1 MIRTTAFEARQR
13 QERLDAKT
21 LDNLF
26 RRRIEEGA
34 KCSPFVSA
42 AILQIVKDVFPLDPN
57 DLSKQLA
64 LGQIKV
70 LVAAGHEPPG
80 KSLEECQ
87 KVTVLL
93 TLDTP
98 EDWTLR
104 AREGVTALRRSRIL
118 RLTSEALDQ
127 GGLLSYED
135 LAYRL
140 LNCGLRTIVRDVGAL
155 RRRGLE
161 VPSRGQQQDIG
172 PGQTHRIQAV
182 RLFLQGKEPKEIAR
196 ALYHSLSSIE
206 NYVTTF
212 ARVVFLAEKGYGT
225 DEIAFVI
232 RRSSTL
238 VAAYRQLHQEFH
250 RQRSAQPRLR
260 EILGRIGESNRPDSA
275 KKGGQPNSV
284 RHDGCSSR
292 PSFSPHVSPLFLLD
306 LARKQLFILRPAD
319 EASFRP
325 F

>member
-1 MIRTTAFEARQR
+1 MIRTTALDARQR

-42 AILQIVKDVFPLDPN
+42 AILQIVKEVFPLHPD
-57 DLSKQLA
+57 DLGKQLD
-64 LGQIKV
+64 LGQIRL
-70 LVAAGHEPPG
+70 LVAAAHEPAG
-80 KSLEECQ
+80 KSLEQCQ

-93 TLDTP
+93 TLDAQ
-98 EDWTLR
+98 EDWSLR

-118 RLTSEALDQ
+118 RLVTEALDQ
-127 GGLLSYED
+127 DGLLSYED

-140 LNCGLRTIVRDVGAL
+140 LNCGVRTIVRDIAAL

-161 VPSRGQQQDIG
+161 VPTRGQQQDIG
-172 PGQTHRIQAV
+172 PGQTHRVQAV

-212 ARVVFLAEKGYGT
+212 ARVVFLAHKGYGT
-225 DEIAFVI
+225 DEIAFII
-232 RRSSTL
+232 RRSPAL
-238 VAAYRQLHQEFH
+238 VAAYRQLHNQFGK
-250 RQRSAQPRLR
+250 QRSAQPRLR
-260 EILGRIGESNRPDSA
+260 EILGRIRENTQPGGA
-275 KKGGQPNSV
+275 KKGGRS
-284 RHDGCSSR
+284 
-292 PSFSPHVSPLFLLD
+292 
-306 LARKQLFILRPAD
+306 
-319 EASFRP
+319 
-325 F
+325 

>member
-1 MIRTTAFEARQR
+1 MIRTTALETRQR

-42 AILQIVKDVFPLDPN
+42 AILQTVKEVFPLHPEDFGT
-57 DLSKQLA
+57 QLD
-64 LGQIKV
+64 LGQIKL
-70 LVAAGHEPPG
+70 LVAAAHEPAG
-80 KSLEECQ
+80 KSLEQCQ

-93 TLDTP
+93 TLDAP
-98 EDWTLR
+98 EDWSLR

-118 RLTSEALDQ
+118 RLTTEALDQ
-127 GGLLSYED
+127 GGLLCYED

-140 LNCGLRTIVRDVGAL
+140 LNCGVRTIVRDIAAL
-155 RRRGLE
+155 RRRGLA

-172 PGQTHRIQAV
+172 PGQTHRVQAV

-212 ARVVFLAEKGYGT
+212 ARVVFLAHKGYGT

-232 RRSSTL
+232 RRSPAL
-238 VAAYRQLHQEFH
+238 VAAYRQLYEEF
-250 RQRSAQPRLR
+250 RSQRSAQPRLR
-260 EILGRIGESNRPDSA
+260 EILARMRDNPPAGAA
-275 KKGGQPNSV
+275 KKGGRS
-284 RHDGCSSR
+284 
-292 PSFSPHVSPLFLLD
+292 
-306 LARKQLFILRPAD
+306 
-319 EASFRP
+319 
-325 F
+325 